1 MTFAGG
7 ILMLSA
13 TLPSSAPTSHT
24 ALIISGDQQLEYSLR
39 QQLNE
44 SSFRVVSAINADSAM
59 VALRIKNFDLVL
71 VAEMLTEGQ
80 GVDFI
85 RGTAKRFGDTRFV
98 LIANVDQLRTAVD
111 AVQAGAHDL
120 LPLPLESDGVPSL
133 LARLAKARR
142 RERDLERPPIDA
154 FENILTISPA
164 ITRAIAEARQVAPF
178 DAPVLLIGEPGVGKE
193 LFARAIHAAS
203 SRARSGVASLDC
215 ATLSE
220 SSLESELTAFEP
232 DTSGTLILNDIDKL
246 PVKLQ
251 ASLQRFL
258 EDRDCGRPEEKG
270 LRADLRFIATT
281 DCDLYGAVKRGAF
294 RADLYYRLAVF
305 PITIAPLRERRED
318 IALLARHF
326 VQLLAARLDTITPR
340 LEASALELLLG
351 FGWPGNVRQL
361 GNVLERAM
369 ILHRN
374 HDLTAAH
381 LAPLLQA
388 PPHLAPLLQAP
399 PHLGPSDTT
408 ATTTFFGWELPLEGI
423 NIDVLQRDLMLQAM
437 ARTGGNVARAA
448 TLVGLSRTA
457 FSSRINRLMGH
468 LAKKEIPQSAS
479 KPSLYDMIQRQ
490 IN

>member
-1 MTFAGG
+1 
-7 ILMLSA
+7 MLSA
-13 TLPSSAPTSHT
+13 TVLSKPTTSPM
-24 ALIISGDQQLEYSLR
+24 ALIVSGDYELEHRIRRQLD
-39 QQLNE
+39 Q
-44 SSFRVVSAINADSAM
+44 SSFQVISAINADSAL
-59 VALRIKNFDLVL
+59 VALQVKNFDLVL

-85 RGTAKRFGDTRFV
+85 RQMAKRFGDTRFV
-98 LIANVDQLRTAVD
+98 LIANGDQLRTAVD
-111 AVQAGAHDL
+111 AVHAGAHDL

-133 LARLAKARR
+133 LARLAKAQRR
-142 RERDLERPPIDA
+142 KQDLACPSGDA

-178 DAPVLLIGEPGVGKE
+178 DAPVLLIGEPGTGKE

-203 SRARSGVASLDC
+203 SRARSKVAALDC
-215 ATLSE
+215 ASLSE
-220 SSLESELTAFEP
+220 SSLENTLCET
-232 DTSGTLILNDIDKL
+232 DTSGTLILNEIDKL
-246 PVKLQ
+246 SPKLQ
-251 ASLQRFL
+251 ARVLHFL
-258 EDRDCGRPEEKG
+258 EDCDSARPEEKG

-281 DCDLYGAVKRGAF
+281 DCDLYRAVKRGAF

-318 IALLARHF
+318 IALLARYF
-326 VQLLAARLDTITPR
+326 VQLLAARLDTVTPR
-340 LEASALELLLG
+340 LEPSALELLLG

-369 ILHRN
+369 IMHRN
-374 HDLTAAH
+374 QDLTAMH

-388 PPHLAPLLQAP
+388 PQHAIA
-399 PHLGPSDTT
+399 SDITG
-408 ATTTFFGWELPLEGI
+408 TTTFFGWELPLEGV
-423 NIDVLQRDLMLQAM
+423 NIDALQRDLMLQAM
-437 ARTGGNVARAA
+437 ARAGGNVARAA

-468 LAKKEIPQSAS
+468 PAKEEGASPAS
-479 KPSLYDMIQRQ
+479 KPTLYDMIQRR